1 MSSLAGTGGSSLRTR
16 EPHAPERAFAVN
28 GHVVPR
34 EVHDAAPGEFEVR
47 VAVRVTF
54 AVAARAVEPE
64 AVELDGQLLLRPER
78 VDLVRALLSF
88 NRGIEERARYVW
100 CSSSQQVLE
109 APFQEALLGAR
120 LVGGNRPAERSCPAP
135 TVGSVEDVDDRGEVE
150 DPVALGTVDGS
161 RKVRRFEDSTE
172 IEKGAGDARH
182 RNTVVHGDV
191 LRSEH
196 SSPVHPN
203 ARRTLALLGHRDFQ
217 V

>member
-1 MSSLAGTGGSSLRTR
+1 MSSLAGTGSSLRAR

-28 GHVVPR
+28 RHVVPR

-47 VAVRVTF
+47 VAVRVTL
-54 AVAARAVEPE
+54 AVAARAVEAE

-88 NRGIEERARYVW
+88 DRGIEERARYVGW
-100 CSSSQQVLE
+100 RSQQFLE
-109 APFQEALLGAR
+109 APFQDALLGAR
-120 LVGGNRPAERSCPAP
+120 LVGGNRPPERSCPAP

-161 RKVRRFEDSTE
+161 RKVRRFDYTTE
-172 IEKGAGDARH
+172 IEKGAGNARH

-217 V
+217 A

>member
-1 MSSLAGTGGSSLRTR
+1 MSSLAGTGSSLRTR

-34 EVHDAAPGEFEVR
+34 EAHDAAPGELEVR
-47 VAVRVTF
+47 VAVRVTL

-100 CSSSQQVLE
+100 CRSQQFLE
-109 APFQEALLGAR
+109 APLQEALLGAR
-120 LVGGNRPAERSCPAP
+120 LVGGDRPPERSRPAP

-150 DPVALGTVDGS
+150 ASAALGTVDGGC
-161 RKVRRFEDSTE
+161 KVRSFED
-172 IEKGAGDARH
+172 
-182 RNTVVHGDV
+182 
-191 LRSEH
+191 
-196 SSPVHPN
+196 
-203 ARRTLALLGHRDFQ
+203 
-217 V
+217 